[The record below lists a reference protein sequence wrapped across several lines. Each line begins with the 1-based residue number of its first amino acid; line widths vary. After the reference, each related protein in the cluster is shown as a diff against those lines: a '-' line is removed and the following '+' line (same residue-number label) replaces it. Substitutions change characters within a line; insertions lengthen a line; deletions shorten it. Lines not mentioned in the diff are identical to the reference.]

1 MRISDLIKMGLR
13 NLSRRKART
22 ALTVTGVIIGTIS
35 IVVMISIGIGMN
47 TNFKSQVMELGSLT
61 TVTVERYA
69 NIMDADGNYVNTKEQ
84 RMDDSLVA
92 QIKGLEHVK
101 AVSPILSANVMLK
114 SGNYESQLQLYAMDS
129 ATFSDFD
136 FPALTAGNYPTPEND
151 KFIIFGSDSLMNF
164 YNPRG
169 RNYTTVQKDITKDKI
184 TFGFNPYQYTVDE
197 KKKPFSLKIMD
208 DYALM
213 ERSNNWEYDYNVY
226 MDINYFRTLY
236 KKYVNTL
243 KGEDRKKAMTA
254 IQTYERIK
262 ITVDNIKNVTK
273 VQDKIEELGFQTS
286 SLAMYLEPMQ
296 QTSNMLQMVLGGIG
310 AIAMLVSA
318 INIANTMIMSIYERT
333 KEIGIMKVLGC
344 IIRDIKKL
352 FLFEAGMIGL
362 IGGIIGI
369 IISYIGSWAINK
381 FGQPLF
387 KALLSS
393 NYMYNMDN
401 AKFSVIPIWLPL
413 LAAGFAMLVGIISG
427 YYPANRATKI
437 SAIEAMKT
445 DG

>member
-22 ALTVTGVIIGTIS
+22 ALTVTGVVIGTIS

-47 TNFKSQVMELGSLT
+47 TNFKSQVMEQGSLT
-61 TVTVERYA
+61 TINVERYA
-69 NIMDADGNYVNTKEQ
+69 NIMDDEGNYVNSKEQ
-84 RMDDSLVA
+84 VMDDALVE
-92 QIKGLEHVK
+92 QIKGLEHVT
-101 AVSPILSANVMLK
+101 AVSPIISSNAMLHTG
-114 SGNYESQLQLYAMDS
+114 SYEAYVQVYAVDS
-129 ATFSDFD
+129 ATFEAFD
-136 FPALTAGNYPTPEND
+136 FPVLTSGSYPSPEDNHT
-151 KFIIFGSDSLMNF
+151 IVFGSDTLMNF
-164 YNPRG
+164 YNPKG
-169 RNYTTVQKDITKDKI
+169 RNYTPKEVDLSKDRV
-184 TFGFNPYQYTVDE
+184 TFGFDPNQYQIDE
-197 KKKPFSLKIMD
+197 KKKLFTIKLN
-208 DYALM
+208 DYAIM
-213 ERSNNWEYDYNVY
+213 ERTENWEYDYFCY

-236 KKYVNTL
+236 KKYTNTL
-243 KGEDRKKAMTA
+243 KAEDRKKAMTA
-254 IQTYERIK
+254 VENYERIK
-262 ITVDNIKNVTK
+262 ITVDNIKNVTE
-273 VQDKIEELGFQTS
+273 VQDKIEELGYQTS

-296 QTSNMLQMVLGGIG
+296 ETSNMLQMVLGGIG
-310 AIAMLVSA
+310 AVAMLVSA

-362 IGGIIGI
+362 IGGVIGI
-369 IISYIGSWAINK
+369 ILSYIGSWAINK

-387 KALLSS
+387 KALLST
-393 NYMYNMDN
+393 NYMYDMES
-401 AKFSVIPIWLPL
+401 AKFSVIPIWLPF
-413 LAAGFAMLVGIISG
+413 LAAGFAILVGILSG

>member
-22 ALTVTGVIIGTIS
+22 ALTVIGVVIGTIS

-47 TNFKSQVMELGSLT
+47 TNFKSQVMEQGSLT
-61 TVTVERYA
+61 TITVEKYA
-69 NIMDADGNYVNTKEQ
+69 NIIDEDGNYVDSKEQ
-84 RMDDSLVA
+84 TMDDTLVNNIK
-92 QIKGLEHVK
+92 QIAHVK
-101 AVSPILSANVMLK
+101 AVSPILSNSAIIR
-114 SGNYESQLQLYAMDS
+114 SGKYENWVQIYAMDS
-129 ATFSDFD
+129 DTYEDFD
-136 FPALTAGNYPTPEND
+136 FPGLTAGNYPTKEHNKTIVFGND
-151 KFIIFGSDSLMNF
+151 TLSNF
-164 YNPRG
+164 YYYAG
-169 RNYTTVQKDITKDKI
+169 RSRNTKTVDLAKDKV
-184 TFGFNPYQYTVDE
+184 TFQFDPYRYQQNE
-197 KKKPFSLKIMD
+197 KKKPFVIQVT
-208 DYALM
+208 DYATM
-213 ERSNNWEYDYNVY
+213 EKVDNWEFDYYVY
-226 MDINYFRTLY
+226 MDIDYYRQIY
-236 KKYVNTL
+236 KKYANTL
-243 KGEDRKKAMTA
+243 KLEDRKKALSS
-254 IQTYERIK
+254 IENYERIK
-262 ITVDNIKNVTK
+262 ITVDNIKNVTE
-273 VQDKIEELGFQTS
+273 VQNKIKELGFQSS

-296 QTSNMLQMVLGGIG
+296 ETSNMLQMVLGGIG

-362 IGGIIGI
+362 FGGIIGI
-369 IISYIGSWAINK
+369 ALSYFASWGINK

-393 NYMYNMDN
+393 NYMYDLES
-401 AKFSVIPIWLPL
+401 AKFSVIPIWLPF
-413 LAAGFAMLVGIISG
+413 LAAGFAMFIGIISG

>member
-13 NLSRRKART
+13 NLRRRKART
-22 ALTVTGVIIGTIS
+22 ALTVTGVVIGTIS

-69 NIMDADGNYVNTKEQ
+69 NIMDEDGNYVDSKKQ
-84 RMDDSLVA
+84 IMDDSLVE
-92 QIKGLEHVK
+92 QIKGLDHVK
-101 AVSPILSANVMLK
+101 AVSPILSASAMLK
-114 SGNYESQLQLYAMDS
+114 SGKYESQMQLYAMDS
-129 ATFSDFD
+129 STFKDFE
-136 FPALTAGNYPTPEND
+136 FPALTAGSYPTPESNH
-151 KFIIFGSDSLMNF
+151 FIVFGSDALMNF
-164 YNPRG
+164 YNPYG
-169 RNYTTVQKDITKDKI
+169 RNYTTVQKDLTKDKV
-184 TFGFNPYQYTVDE
+184 TFGFSPYEYKIDE
-197 KKKPFSLKIMD
+197 KKKQFTLKLT
-208 DYALM
+208 DYGIM
-213 ERSNNWEYDYNVY
+213 ERSDNWEYDSGIY
-226 MDINYFRTLY
+226 MDINYFRTIY

-243 KGEDRKKAMTA
+243 KAEDRKKAMTA
-254 IQTYERIK
+254 IETYERIK
-262 ITVDNIKNVTK
+262 ITVDNIKNVSK
-273 VQDKIEELGFQTS
+273 VQDKIKEMGYQTS

-296 QTSNMLQMVLGGIG
+296 QTSNMLQTVLGCIG
-310 AIAMLVSA
+310 GIAMLVSA

-369 IISYIGSWAINK
+369 ILSYIGSWAINK

-393 NYMYNMDN
+393 NYMYDMES
-401 AKFSVIPIWLPL
+401 AKFSVIPIWLPI
-413 LAAGFAMLVGIISG
+413 LAAGFAMLVGILSG

>member
-22 ALTVTGVIIGTIS
+22 ALTVIGVVIGTIS

-61 TVTVERYA
+61 TITVERYA
-69 NIMDADGNYVNTKEQ
+69 NIMDKDGNYVSSKEQ
-84 RMDDSLVA
+84 QMDDALVE
-92 QIKGLEHVK
+92 QIKSLDHVN
-101 AVSPILSANVMLK
+101 AVSPILSATAMLK
-114 SGNYESQLQLYAMDS
+114 SGKYEAQVQLFAMDS
-129 ATFSDFD
+129 STFSDFD
-136 FPALTAGNYPTPEND
+136 FPALTEGSFPTPSKNQSLV
-151 KFIIFGSDSLMNF
+151 FGSDSLMNF
-164 YNPRG
+164 YNPNG
-169 RNYTTVQKDITKDKI
+169 RNINMKQMDLAKDKI
-184 TFGFNPYQYTVDE
+184 TFSFNPYQYAVDE
-197 KKKPFSLKIMD
+197 KKKQFSLKIS
-208 DYALM
+208 DYAVM
-213 ERSNNWEYDYNVY
+213 ERSNNWEYDYTMY
-226 MDINYFRTLY
+226 MDINYFRSMY
-236 KKYVNTL
+236 KKYTNTL
-243 KGEDRKKAMTA
+243 KAEDRKKAMKA
-254 IQTYERIK
+254 IESYERIK

-273 VQDKIEELGFQTS
+273 VQDSIEKLGYQTS

-362 IGGIIGI
+362 IGGVIGI
-369 IISYIGSWAINK
+369 TISYIGSWAINK

-393 NYMYNMDN
+393 NYMYNMET
-401 AKFSVIPIWLPL
+401 AKFSVIPIWLPF
-413 LAAGFAMLVGIISG
+413 LAAGFAMLVGILSG

>member
-22 ALTVTGVIIGTIS
+22 ALTIVGVIIGTIS
-35 IVVMISIGIGMN
+35 IVIMISIGIGMN
-47 TNFKSQVMELGSLT
+47 NNFKAQVMEMGSLT

-69 NIMDADGNYVNTKEQ
+69 DILDKDGNYINSKEQ
-84 RMDDSLVA
+84 MMDDKLVKT
-92 QIKGLEHVK
+92 IEGLDHVK
-101 AVSPILSANVMLK
+101 AVSPILSAYVQLK
-114 SGNYESQLQLYAMDS
+114 SGKYEANVQVYGMDTS
-129 ATFSDFD
+129 TLGEFD
-136 FPALTAGNYPTPEND
+136 FPAVVEGTYPTPDNNVLL
-151 KFIIFGSDSLMNF
+151 FGSDVLTRF
-164 YNPRG
+164 YNPYSRYG
-169 RNYTTVQKDITKDKI
+169 TEKAVDISKEKV
-184 TFGFNPYQYTVDE
+184 TFQFSPWQYNIDE
-197 KKKPFSLKIMD
+197 KKKQFTLRIT
-208 DYALM
+208 DYAIM
-213 ERSNNWEYDYNVY
+213 EQSNNWQYDSNIY
-226 MDINYFRTLY
+226 MDINYFKTLY
-236 KKYVNTL
+236 KKYVKGL
-243 KGEDRKKAMTA
+243 KAEDRKKAMKA
-254 IQTYERIK
+254 IENYERIQ

-273 VQDKIEELGFQTS
+273 VQEEIKEMGYQTS
-286 SLAMYLEPMQ
+286 SLAMILEPMEE
-296 QTSNMLQMVLGGIG
+296 TSNMLQMVLGGIG
-310 AIAMLVSA
+310 AVAMLVSA

-369 IISYIGSWAINK
+369 AISYIGSWAINK

-387 KALLSS
+387 QKILSS
-393 NYMYNMDN
+393 NYMYDMEN
-401 AKFSVIPIWLPL
+401 AKFSVIPIWLPV
-413 LAAGFAMLVGIISG
+413 LAAGFAMLVGILSG

>member
-22 ALTVTGVIIGTIS
+22 ALTVTGVVIGTIS

-61 TVTVERYA
+61 TITVEKYA
-69 NIMDADGNYVNTKEQ
+69 NIMDEDGNYVDSKEQ
-84 RMDDSLVA
+84 LMDDSLVD
-92 QIKGLEHVK
+92 QIKGIEHVK
-101 AVSPILSANVMLK
+101 AVSPILSASAMLT
-114 SGNYESQLQLYAMDS
+114 SGKYESQVQLYAMDS
-129 ATFSDFD
+129 TTFKDFD
-136 FPALTAGNYPTPEND
+136 FPALTSGSYPTPESSH
-151 KFIIFGSDSLMNF
+151 FIVFGSDSLMNF
-164 YNPRG
+164 YNPNG
-169 RNYTTVQKDITKDKI
+169 RNYTMEQKDLTKDKI
-184 TFGFNPYQYTVDE
+184 TFAFSPYQYMADE
-197 KKKPFSLKIMD
+197 KKKPFSLKVT
-208 DYALM
+208 DYAVM
-213 ERSNNWEYDYNVY
+213 ERSNNWEYDYSVY
-226 MDINYFRTLY
+226 MDMNYFKSLY
-236 KKYVNTL
+236 KKYTNTL
-243 KGEDRKKAMTA
+243 KAEDRKKAMA
-254 IQTYERIK
+254 DIESYERIK

-273 VQDKIEELGFQTS
+273 VQDKIEELGYQTS

-362 IGGIIGI
+362 IGGVIGI

-393 NYMYNMDN
+393 SYMYNMDS
-401 AKFSVIPIWLPL
+401 AKFSVIPIWLPF
-413 LAAGFAMLVGIISG
+413 LAAGFAILVGILSG

>member
-1 MRISDLIKMGLR
+1 
-13 NLSRRKART
+13 
-22 ALTVTGVIIGTIS
+22 
-35 IVVMISIGIGMN
+35 
-47 TNFKSQVMELGSLT
+47 
-61 TVTVERYA
+61 
-69 NIMDADGNYVNTKEQ
+69 MDSDGNYVNTKEQ
-84 RMDDSLVA
+84 RMDDGLVTK
-92 QIKGLEHVK
+92 IKGLEHVK
-101 AVSPILSANVMLK
+101 AISPILSANVMLK
-114 SGNYESQLQLYAMDS
+114 SGKYETQLQLYAMDS
-129 ATFSDFD
+129 TTFSEFD
-136 FPALTAGNYPTPEND
+136 FPALTAGKYPTPENNR
-151 KFIIFGSDSLMNF
+151 FIVFGSDALMNF

-184 TFGFNPYQYTVDE
+184 TFAFNPYQYKQDE
-197 KKKPFSLKIMD
+197 QKKPFSLKIMD

-213 ERSNNWEYDYNVY
+213 EKSNNWEYDSNVY
-226 MDINYFRTLY
+226 MDINYFRMLY
-236 KKYVNTL
+236 KKYVSTL

-254 IQTYERIK
+254 IQNYERIK

-362 IGGIIGI
+362 IGGVIGI

-381 FGQPLF
+381 FGEPLF

-393 NYMYNMDN
+393 NYMYNMEN

-413 LAAGFAMLVGIISG
+413 LAAGFAMLVGILSG

>member
-1 MRISDLIKMGLR
+1 MRISDLMKMGLR

-22 ALTVTGVIIGTIS
+22 ALTVIGVVIGTIS

-47 TNFKSQVMELGSLT
+47 TNFKSQVMEQGSLT
-61 TVTVERYA
+61 TITVERYA
-69 NIMDADGNYVNTKEQ
+69 AIMDEDGNYIDSKEQ
-84 RMDDSLVA
+84 TMDKNLVE
-92 QIKGLEHVK
+92 QIKVLEHVD
-101 AVSPILSANVMLK
+101 AVSPVISANAMLY
-114 SGNYESQLQLYAMDS
+114 SGKYQSNIQLYAMDS
-129 ATFSDFD
+129 ETFDEFA
-136 FPALTAGNYPTPEND
+136 FPALTAGSYPTDESLQT
-151 KFIIFGSDSLMNF
+151 IIFGSDTLLNF
-164 YNPRG
+164 YYPSG
-169 RNYTTVQKDITKDKI
+169 RNNTTKTIDLSKDKV
-184 TFGFNPYQYTVDE
+184 TFSFNPWQYQVNE
-197 KKKPFSLKIMD
+197 KKKEFSLKVK
-208 DYALM
+208 DYAIM
-213 ERSNNWEYDYNVY
+213 ERSDNWEYDYFCY
-226 MDINYFRTLY
+226 MDIDYFNTIY
-236 KKYVNTL
+236 KKYINTL
-243 KGEDRKKAMTA
+243 KAEDRKKAKAA
-254 IQTYERIK
+254 IQNYERIK
-262 ITVDNIKNVTK
+262 ITVDNIKNVTE

-369 IISYIGSWAINK
+369 ILSYIASWGINK

-393 NYMYNMDN
+393 SYMYDMES
-401 AKFSVIPIWLPL
+401 AKFSVIPFWLPL
-413 LAAGFAMLVGIISG
+413 IAAGFAMLIGIISG

>member
-1 MRISDLIKMGLR
+1 MRISDLVKMGLR

-22 ALTVTGVIIGTIS
+22 ALTVIGVVIGTIS

-47 TNFKSQVMELGSLT
+47 TNFKSQVMEQGSLT
-61 TVTVERYA
+61 TITVERYA
-69 NIMDADGNYVNTKEQ
+69 TITDEDGNYIDSLEQ
-84 RMDDSLVA
+84 TMDDVLVE
-92 QIKGLEHVK
+92 QIKSLEHVK
-101 AVSPILSANVMLK
+101 AVSPVISSQVILK
-114 SGNYESQLQLYAMDS
+114 TGKFESWMQIYAMDS
-129 ATFSDFD
+129 ETFEAFD
-136 FPALTAGNYPTPEND
+136 FPAISTGSYPTSENNQS
-151 KFIIFGSDSLMNF
+151 IVFGADSLLYF
-164 YNPRG
+164 YNPSS
-169 RNYTTVQKDITKDKI
+169 RNYTTKEVDLSKDKI
-184 TFGFNPYQYTVDE
+184 TLQFDPYLYQVNE
-197 KKKPFSLKIMD
+197 RKNPFSLKLTE
-208 DYALM
+208 YALM
-213 ERSNNWEYDYNVY
+213 ERVNNWEYDSYCY
-226 MDINYFRTLY
+226 MDIDYFIMIY
-236 KKYVNTL
+236 KKYANTL
-243 KGEDRKKAMTA
+243 KVEDRKKALSA
-254 IQTYERIK
+254 IESYEKIK
-262 ITVDNIKNVTK
+262 ITVDNINNVTE
-273 VQDKIEELGFQTS
+273 VQDKIKELGFQST

-296 QTSNMLQMVLGGIG
+296 ATSNMMQMVLGGIG

-362 IGGIIGI
+362 IGGVIGI
-369 IISYIGSWAINK
+369 ILSYIVSWGINK

-393 NYMYNMDN
+393 SYMYDMEN

-413 LAAGFAMLVGIISG
+413 LAAGFAIFIGVLSG
-427 YYPANRATKI
+427 YYPASRATKI